1 MTIFAFI
8 SFAAAAAF
16 AILFFTTKK
25 SAAAVEAENKLL
37 AEASSKANVQN
48 ASLETDLKNK
58 AELIARAEQEI
69 KKKEEE
75 FTALNNELTR
85 LKQREAALQS
95 DVKNIELMKAQQ
107 QEAFN
112 ALQNAAKEQFKNMA
126 DSLLKQKTEELK
138 GANKE
143 ILTPINDNLG
153 KLQDKLAQMQNLNEN
168 LQQEASSLTK
178 ALRHNK
184 VQGNLGEML
193 LEDILQNCGLKEGQH
208 YEKQEYMKNGEGKA
222 SMPDFTINLPDGR
235 YVLVDSKMSLT
246 AYNQFVNET
255 DEAKK
260 KTYLKEHIASVEAHI
275 KELAA
280 KKYQE
285 LKDIK
290 GKTPDFVIMYV
301 PLEYAYLTA
310 LEAKNDLGLFAGA
323 NKVAIAT
330 ASSII
335 PILKTIENL
344 WKIMIATNK
353 IEEIRAVGMQ
363 IHKQASNFVAEMDKL
378 GRGLNTAQGAYVEAR
393 KKLNGQQGVVGYAKK
408 LESMGIASS
417 KGLEYDK
424 DEQEESEDA
433 SGELSFEPQGNK

>member
-1 MTIFAFI
+1 MTIFALI
-8 SFAAAAAF
+8 SFAAAAVF
-16 AILFFTTKK
+16 AILFFTAKK
-25 SAAAVEAENKLL
+25 SAAVLQAENRLL
-37 AEASSKANVQN
+37 AEASSKANIQN
-48 ASLETDLKNK
+48 AALETDLKNK
-58 AELIARAEQEI
+58 TELAARAEQEI

-85 LKQREAALQS
+85 IKQREAALQS
-95 DVKNIELMKAQQ
+95 DVKNIELMKTQQ

-143 ILTPINDNLG
+143 ILTPINENLG
-153 KLQDKLAQMQNLNEN
+153 RLQDKLAQMQSLNEN
-168 LQQEASSLTK
+168 LQQEASFLTK

-255 DEAKK
+255 DETKK
-260 KTYLKEHIASVEAHI
+260 KEYLKAHIASVEAHI
-275 KELAA
+275 KELSA

-323 NKVAIAT
+323 SKVAIAT
-330 ASSII
+330 ASSVI

-344 WKIMIATNK
+344 WTIMLTRK
-353 IEEIRAVGMQ
+353 SMEEIIDAGKKIHSQAV
-363 IHKQASNFVAEMDKL
+363 SFVEEMDKID
-378 GRGLNTAQGAYVEAR
+378 RGLKSAKNAFDSATTKLSGRQGIVY
-393 KKLNGQQGVVGYAKK
+393 YAKE
-408 LESMGIASS
+408 LESLGIKSA
-417 KGLEYDK
+417 KELEY
-424 DEQEESEDA
+424 EESAEHILP
-433 SGELSFEPQGNK
+433 LSEEK

>member
-153 KLQDKLAQMQNLNEN
+153 KLQDKLAQMQSLNEN

-178 ALRHNK
+178 ALTYNK
-184 VQGNLGEML
+184 IQGNFGEKA
-193 LEDILQNCGLKEGQH
+193 LETTLQNCGLKEGQH
-208 YEKQEYMKNGEGKA
+208 YEKQVHFIDEDAGTKI
-222 SMPDFTINLPDGR
+222 PDFVINLPDAR
-235 YVLVDSKMSLT
+235 YLIVDSKMSLT
-246 AYNQFVNET
+246 AYTQFINET
-255 DEAKK
+255 DETKK
-260 KTYLKEHIASVEAHI
+260 KEYLKAHI
-275 KELAA
+275 KSIEEHIKDLAS

-285 LKDIK
+285 LK
-290 GKTPDFVIMYV
+290 
-301 PLEYAYLTA
+301 A
-310 LEAKNDLGLFAGA
+310 
-323 NKVAIAT
+323 
-330 ASSII
+330 
-335 PILKTIENL
+335 ENARL
-344 WKIMIATNK
+344 REELSELQKWYDEMTNS
-353 IEEIRAVGMQ
+353 EIR
-363 IHKQASNFVAEMDKL
+363 
-378 GRGLNTAQGAYVEAR
+378 
-393 KKLNGQQGVVGYAKK
+393 
-408 LESMGIASS
+408 
-417 KGLEYDK
+417 
-424 DEQEESEDA
+424 
-433 SGELSFEPQGNK
+433 GEL